1 MKHLFG
7 YFRKAIAEDQFLKDD
22 FVTKF
27 WPKPTSNI
35 GVWTTIPKS
44 QGPIT
49 FSSALTYACQ
59 IGDAAKS
66 GYEVVFRQPRMHEL
80 VSDTPVNTF

>member
-1 MKHLFG
+1 M
-7 YFRKAIAEDQFLKDD
+7 EDEFLKHD

-44 QGPIT
+44 HEPVI
-49 FSSALTYACQ
+49 FSSVLIYASQ
-59 IGDAAKS
+59 LGDAAKS

-80 VSDTPVNTF
+80 VSVTPVSKFKNEIIFFVI